1 MLTILSGLTLLG
13 YVIYNWNDN
22 SDKSF
27 LTMQMLMVCMFIF
40 GGIDNLL
47 TEQRSLKM
55 IGGLFF
61 VVAIFIAIVS
71 INKYIYSG

>member
-71 INKYIYSG
+71 IK

>member
-1 MLTILSGLTLLG
+1 MTILSGLTLLG